1 MGKLTVVC
9 NELHSLCFLLH
20 IVSVVKCMR
29 AGHVKKI
36 SSMRCIKILVT

>member
-9 NELHSLCFLLH
+9 KELHSLCFLLH
-20 IVSVVKCMR
+20 IVGVVKYMR

-36 SSMRCIKILVT
+36 DNMRWIKVLVT